1 MTKPEKQATFALVKQ
16 LARGIA
22 AAVGPHC
29 EVVVHDFAEPE
40 RSIIAIENGRVTG
53 REVGDGLDDLG
64 FEMLREGSHED
75 LMSYRTTSR
84 DGRQLRSSS
93 IHLRDEH
100 GEAFGAVCINY
111 DISPYLAA
119 SKFLEEVTAT
129 ENTGIQEG
137 FQKSVTEV
145 LDELARVAIQ
155 ACGKRVEE
163 MNREDKIAVVAFL
176 ERRGAFLI
184 RHSADRLAALLNI
197 SKFTIYNYLDELK
210 ARQAGAG
217 KAKAAGRS

>member
-1 MTKPEKQATFALVKQ
+1 MTMAEKQGTFALLKQ

-22 AAVGPHC
+22 AAVGPNC
-29 EVVVHDFAEPE
+29 EVVVHDFTDPE
-40 RSIIAIENGRVTG
+40 RSIIAIENGEVTG

-64 FEMLREGSHED
+64 LEMLRTGAQQD
-75 LMSYRTTSR
+75 LMSYRTTTK
-84 DGRQLRSSS
+84 DGRVLRSSS
-93 IHLRDEH
+93 IHVRDER
-100 GEAFGAVCINY
+100 GEVYGAVCINY

-119 SKFLEEVTAT
+119 SKFLERVTAT

-145 LDELARVAIQ
+145 LDELAHMAIQ
-155 ACGKRVEE
+155 ACGKRVEQ

-184 RHSADRLAALLNI
+184 RHSAERLAALLNI

-210 ARQAGAG
+210 VRESGASKAR
-217 KAKAAGRS
+217 AASRS